1 VKPWYVHINAPH
13 SKAFKL
19 VSLVN
24 LPESVRLQGKQQ
36 VFLQAKSEPPAAI
49 QAKQHAFARALLQQ
63 LHCAAVAELTAMLKT
78 IRASNMST
86 TEVLVLVLVC
96 ILLLSIA
103 FLVRLLLALVLS

>member
-13 SKAFKL
+13 SKAFKI

-49 QAKQHAFARALLQQ
+49 QAKQDAFARALMQQ

-86 TEVLVLVLVC
+86 TEVLVLVC
-96 ILLLSIA
+96 ILFLSIA